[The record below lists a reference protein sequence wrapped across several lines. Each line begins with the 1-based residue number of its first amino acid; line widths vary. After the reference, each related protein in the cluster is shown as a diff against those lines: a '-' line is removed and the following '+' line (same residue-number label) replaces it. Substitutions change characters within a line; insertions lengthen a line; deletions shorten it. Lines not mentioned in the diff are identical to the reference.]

1 MLPRIKIYLVLE
13 LLITAIV
20 MGWQYTQ
27 KDLDSAI
34 LSGFTVMIAFSP
46 FCLALS
52 TPLVFTFAKKL
63 VSELGAKMYSAEKL
77 ITLANVDTISISM
90 SNIITDGNFYVTDL
104 VPEGLSQNSLLNYAA
119 SASSES
125 NHFLAKKIC
134 ETAER
139 RGLLLQRVAAFREV
153 PGCGVEA
160 LMNNTPVRFGRP
172 NWITS
177 EKVEVSAELLTK
189 VDQLAAKGKTPL
201 MLMMGRMV
209 RGIIALKDEID
220 LDAKEF
226 LERLKRKN
234 FETIMLTSESKKT
247 VHAVVKNISVDD
259 AKFALTSDGKAREI
273 QLMRAHGK
281 FVAMI
286 GKNVEDL
293 PGMLNAD
300 VSILI
305 RDEASLKLIDDQ
317 IHIDFEIDHLE
328 QFLKL
333 RKIAER
339 VKELI
344 SQNKKLAYLSWLL
357 LIPPALMMMLE
368 NSPIPFNP
376 LFAAIGVVI
385 FALLIVANSFRMRKL
400 N

>member
-1 MLPRIKIYLVLE
+1 
-13 LLITAIV
+13 
-20 MGWQYTQ
+20 
-27 KDLDSAI
+27 
-34 LSGFTVMIAFSP
+34 MIAFSP

-52 TPLVFTFAKKL
+52 TPLVFMFAKKL

-273 QLMRAHGK
+273 QIMRAHGK

-300 VSILI
+300 VSVLL
-305 RDEASLKLIDDQ
+305 RDEASLKLIDNQ
-317 IHIDFEIDHLE
+317 INIDFEIDHLE

-339 VKELI
+339 AKELVA
-344 SQNKKLAYLSWLL
+344 QNKKLAYLSWLL

-368 NSPIPFNP
+368 NPPIPFNP
-376 LFAAIGVVI
+376 LFAAIGVII
-385 FALLIVANSFRMRKL
+385 FSMLIVANSFRMRKL